1 MYATRSDT
9 WLVEI
14 TGPQTGMYGFS
25 GFADSPSP
33 WLMIE
38 LSCAVVRLSPMSF
51 SAGTSGET
59 PPLPCSP

>member
-9 WLVEI
+9 WLCEI

-25 GFADSPSP
+25 GFDDSPRP

-38 LSCAVVRLSPMSF
+38 LS
-51 SAGTSGET
+51 
-59 PPLPCSP
+59 